1 MSGAPSSAPSGARVE
16 ERVSGARM
24 RYNDYSNYG
33 ASASS
38 TSPPPSSP
46 PTLTVVASPPP
57 SLAPPSEPTPSG
69 ADADPWAEID
79 GMEAPVDLDH
89 APSPSAPLEQVLA
102 PSGGGLAAWPA
113 APGSATPASGPKD
126 ECEELMRGARELF
139 DLGDF
144 SGSLDLVEKALRA
157 NPSHDG
163 ARAYMQRNEA
173 TLLRMYES
181 KLGNLQKTPRQ
192 LIPPDEVIWMNMHHK
207 AGFILS
213 QVDGM
218 VTYDD
223 LLAISGMSRFD
234 TMRILHD
241 LVQQGIIG

>member
-1 MSGAPSSAPSGARVE
+1 
-16 ERVSGARM
+16 
-24 RYNDYSNYG
+24 
-33 ASASS
+33 
-38 TSPPPSSP
+38 
-46 PTLTVVASPPP
+46 
-57 SLAPPSEPTPSG
+57 
-69 ADADPWAEID
+69 
-79 GMEAPVDLDH
+79 
-89 APSPSAPLEQVLA
+89 
-102 PSGGGLAAWPA
+102 
-113 APGSATPASGPKD
+113 
-126 ECEELMRGARELF
+126 MRGARELF

-144 SGSLDLVEKALRA
+144 SGSLDLVEKALRT
-157 NPSHDG
+157 NPNHDG
-163 ARAYMQRNEA
+163 ALAYMQRNEA

-181 KLGNLQKTPRQ
+181 KLGSLHKTPRQ

-218 VTYDD
+218 MSYDD